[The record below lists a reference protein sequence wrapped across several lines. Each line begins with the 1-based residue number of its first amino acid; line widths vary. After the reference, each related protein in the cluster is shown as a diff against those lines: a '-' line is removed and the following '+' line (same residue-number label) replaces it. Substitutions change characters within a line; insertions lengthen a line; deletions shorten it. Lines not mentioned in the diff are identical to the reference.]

1 MCCLLI
7 LNAGPMLTYVQ
18 GGPQGQEE
26 EDEPST
32 SSSTN
37 LDQPSTSSSSPGH
50 QPSTSVDSA
59 TVPSPDQLQPS
70 TSSSGTGA
78 TPHTTTATVTSPVTE
93 RPSAGDTGDMC
104 SPSIWSCFICSINFN
119 VWCVCFKNKVNGTD
133 KFWSIVHI
141 GGGGAP
147 QSICA

>member
-93 RPSAGDTGDMC
+93 RPSARDTVETCVPPPYD
-104 SPSIWSCFICSINFN
+104 PALWSAHILDADRVEI
-119 VWCVCFKNKVNGTD
+119 VQRGPFKVSSD
-133 KFWSIVHI
+133 F
-141 GGGGAP
+141 
-147 QSICA
+147 